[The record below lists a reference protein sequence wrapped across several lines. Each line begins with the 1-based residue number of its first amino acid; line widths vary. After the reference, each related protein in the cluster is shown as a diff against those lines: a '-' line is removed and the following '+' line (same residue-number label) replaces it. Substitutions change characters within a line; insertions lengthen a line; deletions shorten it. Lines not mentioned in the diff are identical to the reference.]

1 MISLKKDNIKEMSD
15 RQLSSNEIEKVLE
28 LQNSTLL
35 RRLPGFGFPDFGL
48 GHGLGL
54 HSEDSDVT
62 IFSNQK
68 NVEGMLEQQKM
79 IQNLLKHYQKNLV
92 VDSQWMNSKN
102 LDLKCK
108 KRFSTGDLD
117 VEKRRETEK
126 PVKENVPMEEVKNK
140 LKLKKDEDGKM
151 FSKQRKTNFT
161 SKEVETL
168 LDCVRKKKE
177 VILFGVAGGRG
188 WAKAW
193 QDIAKVRGLK
203 PSFPMFSNSEL
214 RPLVTPPPPHTHTQ
228 KTKIKR
234 YLDV

>member
-1 MISLKKDNIKEMSD
+1 MISLKKDNMKEMSD

-28 LQNSTLL
+28 LQNSNLL

-48 GHGLGL
+48 GTHGLGL
-54 HSEDSDVT
+54 PPSEDSNVT
-62 IFSNQK
+62 IFSNHK
-68 NVEGMLEQQKM
+68 NFEGMLEQQKM
-79 IQNLLKHYQKNLV
+79 IQSLLKHYQKNLV
-92 VDSQWMNSKN
+92 ADNTWMNSSKS

-117 VEKRRETEK
+117 VEMRRETEK
-126 PVKENVPMEEVKNK
+126 PVKENIPMEEVKNK
-140 LKLKKDEDGKM
+140 MKIKKDEDGKV

-193 QDIAKVRGLK
+193 QDIAKVR
-203 PSFPMFSNSEL
+203 FTL
-214 RPLVTPPPPHTHTQ
+214 RNLFT
-228 KTKIKR
+228 
-234 YLDV
+234 